1 VEATFFISDRSQLP
15 RRPTC
20 IIRQVG
26 ITFGPEMSAAPR
38 TILDSTQLSLS
49 VERICYQLIEKHN
62 DFKDSVLIGL
72 QPRGI
77 YLAKRIHSRLRSL
90 TGNEA
95 IPLGELDV
103 TFNRDDH
110 RRRLE
115 PIIPSPMRMDFL
127 IEGKKVVLIDD
138 VLFTGR
144 TIRAGLDAMMAFG
157 RPSLVELVV
166 LIDRRFTRQLPIEA
180 NYVGKRIDTIVSE
193 RVEVQIS
200 IGGQGDSVKLY
211 SSEKE

>member
-1 VEATFFISDRSQLP
+1 
-15 RRPTC
+15 
-20 IIRQVG
+20 
-26 ITFGPEMSAAPR
+26 MSMETR
-38 TILDSTQLSLS
+38 VILDNTQLSLS
-49 VERICYQLIEKHN
+49 VERICYQLIENHN
-62 DFKDSVLIGL
+62 DFQDSVLIGL

-77 YLAKRIHSRLRSL
+77 YLARRIHGRLKEL
-90 TGNEA
+90 TGNES

-110 RRRLE
+110 RRRAE

-127 IEGKKVVLIDD
+127 VEGKKVILIDD

-166 LIDRRFTRQLPIEA
+166 LIDRRFSRQLPIEP
-180 NYVGKRIDTIVSE
+180 NYVGKRIDTIISE
-193 RVEVQIS
+193 RVEVVIS
-200 IGGQGDSVKLY
+200 LDGKTDSVKLF
-211 SSEKE
+211 STDLE